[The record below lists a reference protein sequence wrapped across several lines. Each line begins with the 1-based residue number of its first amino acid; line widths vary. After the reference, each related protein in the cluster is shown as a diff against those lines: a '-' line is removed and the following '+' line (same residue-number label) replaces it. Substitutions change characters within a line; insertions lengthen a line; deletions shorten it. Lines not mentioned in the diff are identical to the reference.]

1 MATVHDILE
10 RKGHDV
16 VAIDAAD
23 TVLSAARRMNERGI
37 GGVVVMDGGTMVGI
51 FTERDVLRRVVA
63 DRKDPAS
70 TPVRDVMTTPVLRC
84 RTDARLEEC
93 RALMTERRIRH
104 LPVADGD
111 ELHGIITTGDILAH
125 QVREQQDT
133 IEFLNSYVF
142 DVR

>member
-51 FTERDVLRRVVA
+51 FTERDVLVRVVA
-63 DRKDPAS
+63 ERLDPDA
-70 TPVRDVMTTPVLRC
+70 TPIRQVMTSPLVAIGPDQTVEDAMVIITKRRC
-84 RTDARLEEC
+84 
-93 RALMTERRIRH
+93 RH
-104 LPVADGD
+104 LPVMDGND
-111 ELHGIITTGDILAH
+111 LLGMVSIGDITRSLISH
-125 QVREQQDT
+125 QKAEIQD
-133 IEFLNSYVF
+133 LVSYITWG
-142 DVR
+142 